1 MNIGLDVSGGD
12 FAPKVNLLGAVQAN
26 RALNGVSRIFLFG
39 DETEIRNE
47 LLLLQ
52 EDTSSYEIVH
62 SPEII
67 GMNDHPTSAFLRNPN
82 ASIAIG
88 LDYLSEG
95 KIDVFAST
103 GNTGAMLVGSIY
115 KINTIP
121 GVIRPCITAT
131 IPCVNGEKSVL
142 LDVGSNA
149 DCKVDVLCQFAEL
162 GSLYAEHILKIE
174 HPRIGLLNI
183 GAEESKG
190 NLLTQAVYKMLQ
202 DMDSINFIGNV
213 EGRDI
218 FTNKAD
224 VIVCDGFTGN
234 VVLKEAEGFY
244 NILKERG
251 IEDDYFNLFNFENY
265 GGTPILGIKGN
276 VVIGHGSSNET
287 AVLNMI
293 LHANEVATKKLSQKI
308 KKAFN

>member
-1 MNIGLDVSGGD
+1 
-12 FAPKVNLLGAVQAN
+12 
-26 RALNGVSRIFLFG
+26 
-39 DETEIRNE
+39 
-47 LLLLQ
+47 
-52 EDTSSYEIVH
+52 
-62 SPEII
+62 
-67 GMNDHPTSAFLRNPN
+67 
-82 ASIAIG
+82 
-88 LDYLSEG
+88 
-95 KIDVFAST
+95 
-103 GNTGAMLVGSIY
+103 
-115 KINTIP
+115 
-121 GVIRPCITAT
+121 
-131 IPCVNGEKSVL
+131 VNGRKSVL

-149 DCKVDVLCQFAEL
+149 DCKADVLCQFAEL
-162 GSLYAEHILKIE
+162 GSLYAEHILKIDQ
-174 HPRIGLLNI
+174 PRIGLLNI

-202 DMDSINFIGNV
+202 DIDSINFIGNI

-251 IEDDYFNLFNFENY
+251 IDDDYFNLFNFENY

-293 LHANEVATKKLSQKI
+293 LHANEVATKKLSLKI

>member
-47 LLLLQ
+47 LRVLQ
-52 EDTSSYEIVH
+52 EDASSYEIVH

-67 GMNDHPTSAFLRNPN
+67 GMDDHPTRAFSRKPN

-131 IPCVNGEKSVL
+131 IPCINGKKSVL

-174 HPRIGLLNI
+174 QPRIGLLNI

-202 DMDSINFIGNV
+202 DMDSINFTGNV

>member
-1 MNIGLDVSGGD
+1 M
-12 FAPKVNLLGAVQAN
+12 LL
-26 RALNGVSRIFLFG
+26 
-39 DETEIRNE
+39 
-47 LLLLQ
+47 
-52 EDTSSYEIVH
+52 
-62 SPEII
+62 
-67 GMNDHPTSAFLRNPN
+67 
-82 ASIAIG
+82 
-88 LDYLSEG
+88 
-95 KIDVFAST
+95 
-103 GNTGAMLVGSIY
+103 
-115 KINTIP
+115 
-121 GVIRPCITAT
+121 
-131 IPCVNGEKSVL
+131 
-142 LDVGSNA
+142 
-149 DCKVDVLCQFAEL
+149 
-162 GSLYAEHILKIE
+162 
-174 HPRIGLLNI
+174 
-183 GAEESKG
+183 
-190 NLLTQAVYKMLQ
+190 
-202 DMDSINFIGNV
+202 DMDSINFIGNI

>member
-12 FAPKVNLLGAVQAN
+12 FAPKVNLVGAVQAK
-26 RALNGVSRIFLFG
+26 RALNDDALIFLFG
-39 DETEIRNE
+39 DETEIRKE
-47 LLLLQ
+47 LHALQ
-52 EDTSSYEIVH
+52 EDSLGFEIVH

-67 GMNDHPTSAFLRNPN
+67 SMEDHPTRAFSRKPN
-82 ASIAIG
+82 ASIVVG

-103 GNTGAMLVGSIY
+103 GNTGAMLVGAIY

-131 IPCVNGEKSVL
+131 IPCVNGKRSVL

-149 DCKVDVLCQFAEL
+149 DCRADVLCQFAEL
-162 GSLYAEHILKIE
+162 GSLYAEHVLKIDK
-174 HPRIGLLNI
+174 PRIGLLNI

-202 DMDSINFIGNV
+202 DTESIRFVGNI

-244 NILKERG
+244 NIIKERG
-251 IEDDYFNLFNFENY
+251 IDDEYFNLFNFENY

-276 VVIGHGSSNET
+276 VVIGHGSSNEK
-287 AVLNMI
+287 AVLNML
-293 LHANEVATKKLSQKI
+293 LHANEVATNKLSLKI
-308 KKAFN
+308 KKEFN

>member
-12 FAPKVNLLGAVQAN
+12 FAPRVNLLGAVQAN
-26 RALNGVSRIFLFG
+26 QALNGSSRIFLFG
-39 DETEIRNE
+39 NETEILNGLFSLNE
-47 LLLLQ
+47 DPSNF
-52 EDTSSYEIVH
+52 EIIHSS
-62 SPEII
+62 EII
-67 GMNDHPTSAFLRNPN
+67 GMEDHPTRAFARKRN

-88 LDYLSEG
+88 FDYLSEG

-103 GNTGAMLVGSIY
+103 GNTGAMLVGAIY

-131 IPCVNGEKSVL
+131 IPCVNGKKSVL

-149 DCKVDVLCQFAEL
+149 DCKVDVLYQFAEL
-162 GSLYAEHILKIE
+162 GSLYAENILKIE
-174 HPRIGLLNI
+174 KPRIGLLNI
-183 GAEESKG
+183 GEEESKG
-190 NLLTQAVYKMLQ
+190 NLLIQAVFKMLQ
-202 DMDSINFIGNV
+202 DSDSINFIGNV

-234 VVLKEAEGFY
+234 IVLKEAEGFY
-244 NILKERG
+244 NLLKARG

-265 GGTPILGIKGN
+265 GGTPILGVKGN

-293 LHANEVATKKLSQKI
+293 LHAHQVAENKLSVRI
-308 KKAFN
+308 TKAFK

>member
-1 MNIGLDVSGGD
+1 
-12 FAPKVNLLGAVQAN
+12 
-26 RALNGVSRIFLFG
+26 
-39 DETEIRNE
+39 
-47 LLLLQ
+47 
-52 EDTSSYEIVH
+52 
-62 SPEII
+62 
-67 GMNDHPTSAFLRNPN
+67 
-82 ASIAIG
+82 
-88 LDYLSEG
+88 
-95 KIDVFAST
+95 
-103 GNTGAMLVGSIY
+103 MLVGAMY

-131 IPCVNGEKSVL
+131 IPCINGKKSVL

-149 DCKVDVLCQFAEL
+149 DCKVDVLYQFAEL

-174 HPRIGLLNI
+174 QPRIGLLNI
-183 GAEESKG
+183 GEEESKG
-190 NLLTQAVYKMLQ
+190 NLLTQAVYKLLQ
-202 DMDSINFIGNV
+202 ESDSINFIGNV

-244 NILKERG
+244 NMVKARG
-251 IEDDYFNLFNFENY
+251 IDDDYFNLFNFENY
-265 GGTPILGIKGN
+265 GGTPILGVKGN

-293 LHANEVATKKLSQKI
+293 LHAHQVAANKLSVKI
-308 KKAFN
+308 TKAFK